1 MGLNSHFGG
10 PRPYAA
16 GASEAFRTVSH
27 PAFSEACLERWSEA

>member
-16 GASEAFRTVSH
+16 GASEAFRAVS
-27 PAFSEACLERWSEA
+27 LEKLP